1 MAKLPLQKN
10 YYSRALKDM
19 TENVM
24 YNIDK
29 GMGGIVQTGIFSQ
42 YVRKRS
48 LHHSQEDRTYLAKC
62 LVLPNT
68 FWQGL
73 IESP

>member
-1 MAKLPLQKN
+1 M
-10 YYSRALKDM
+10 KDM

-24 YNIDK
+24 YNNYK
-29 GMGGIVQTGIFSQ
+29 RWGGLVQTGILSQ
-42 YVRKRS
+42 YVNKRS
-48 LHHSQEDRTYLAKC
+48 LHHSRKDRTYLAKC

-68 FWQGL
+68 FWQSL

>member
-1 MAKLPLQKN
+1 MW
-10 YYSRALKDM
+10 
-19 TENVM
+19 
-24 YNIDK
+24 
-29 GMGGIVQTGIFSQ
+29 GGIVQTGIFSQ
-42 YVRKRS
+42 YVNKRS
-48 LHHSQEDRTYLAKC
+48 LHHSRKDRTYLAKC

>member
-1 MAKLPLQKN
+1 
-10 YYSRALKDM
+10 LKDM

-24 YNIDK
+24 YNNYK
-29 GMGGIVQTGIFSQ
+29 RWGGIVKTGIISQ
-42 YVRKRS
+42 YVRKMS